1 MHLAVAVVAAIRV
14 CVSEYVLQWVPVGT
28 HDWHKFLSPTTL
40 TSLIDNAY
48 RPERA
53 PFFASSQRPQ
63 PHTPALPLM
72 PTEAET
78 GVRGEAG
85 SSAPCGGMRVIDACG
100 MTYDPLRSRWQ
111 LDASDLDCNYIV
123 TAVKANDTA

>member
-1 MHLAVAVVAAIRV
+1 MHFAVAAFLI
-14 CVSEYVLQWVPVGT
+14 CNVSEYVLQWVPVGT

-78 GVRGEAG
+78 TAARGAAD

-100 MTYDPLRSRWQ
+100 MTFDPLRSRWQ

-123 TAVKANDTA
+123 TAVKANDSA